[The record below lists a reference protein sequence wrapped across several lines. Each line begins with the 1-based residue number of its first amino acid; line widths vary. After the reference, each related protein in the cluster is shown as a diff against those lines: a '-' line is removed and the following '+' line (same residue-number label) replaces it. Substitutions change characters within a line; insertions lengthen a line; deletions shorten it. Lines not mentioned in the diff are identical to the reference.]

1 MAPRAAKLSPVENP
15 LSICDLS
22 LKKVLKL
29 IRACQ
34 ESLEKTCSKGENVTF
49 SQCAVAAAYAPET
62 VIELLSGIGVFWLV
76 KYLGQTLQG

>member
-1 MAPRAAKLSPVENP
+1 MSPRAAKLSPVENP

-29 IRACQ
+29 THACQ

-49 SQCAVAAAYAPET
+49 SQSAVAAAYAPQT
-62 VIELLSGIGVFWLV
+62 SGRTPLWNRCLLVGKIS
-76 KYLGQTLQG
+76 